1 MKDYL
6 QNEFVSEAIKR
17 LGIPLPVPTPLI
29 RDNSAYSPDALH
41 SKIAIINEIVSNT
54 FHTHLSIALADMV
67 ALEDANHESADILL
81 LDATNFDDIE
91 DLDDAYAFIHQ
102 NIKKLNLNGRIII
115 FDENNAKKCVIH
127 AALQGFVK
135 SLAKEIGA
143 KGSTANLVSLNT
155 ENILSKHAD
164 AAIGV
169 LHFLLTDKSSFIT
182 GQTFS
187 ISGETASG
195 SYQNI
200 LAGKVAVVTGAARGI
215 GAETATTLARE
226 GAKVVLID
234 VESATTELE
243 ILASKIG
250 GIALALDITNPNA
263 SKLIKNATASLG
275 GIDILVNNAGII
287 RDKTIAKMTHE
298 QWKMVLKV
306 NLEAVM
312 NVTNELLH
320 DGLNESASIV
330 GLSSINGIGGAPGQT
345 NYAATKSAMIAY
357 MESIAKSQ
365 THRNITA
372 NAIAP
377 GFIETPMTAKLPFFI
392 AEGGRRLSSLRQAG
406 MPFDIAEAITFI
418 CSPLGKNISGTVLR
432 VCGGNFIGA

>member
-29 RDNSAYSPDALH
+29 RDNSPYSDKVLLH
-41 SKIAIINEIVSNT
+41 KIVIINDIVSNP
-54 FHTHLSIALADMV
+54 FHTQLCSTLSDIV
-67 ALEDANHESADILL
+67 ALEDATHEAADILL
-81 LDATNFDDIE
+81 LDATNFDEIE
-91 DLDDAYAFIHQ
+91 DLEDAYTFIHQ
-102 NIKKLNLNGRIII
+102 NIKKLSINGRIIVL
-115 FDENNAKKCVIH
+115 DQNNEDRSVIH

-135 SLAKEIGA
+135 SLAKEVGA
-143 KGSTANLVSLNT
+143 KGSTANMITFTNGVAKKINA
-155 ENILSKHAD
+155 E
-164 AAIGV
+164 AAIGS
-169 LHFLLTDKSSFIT
+169 LYFLMSDKSSFIT
-182 GQTFS
+182 GQTLYIGGNMQVS
-187 ISGETASG
+187 SL
-195 SYQNI
+195 QNV

-234 VESATTELE
+234 VDNSSTELQ

-250 GIALALDITNPNA
+250 GIALPLDITSLDA
-263 SKLIKNATASLG
+263 ADRIRQVTAPLG
-275 GIDILVNNAGII
+275 GIDIMINNAGII
-287 RDKTIAKMTHE
+287 RDKTIAKMSNE
-298 QWKMVLKV
+298 QWRMVIKV
-306 NLEAVM
+306 NLEAVIE
-312 NVTNELLH
+312 VTNSLL
-320 DGLNESASIV
+320 DNGINNGASII

-357 MESIAKSQ
+357 MKTVATKYNK
-365 THRNITA
+365 RDITA

-406 MPFDIAEAITFI
+406 LPFDIAEAITFLT
-418 CSPLGKNISGTVLR
+418 SPLGKNISANVLR

>member
-29 RDNSAYSPDALH
+29 RNNAVYSPDALH
-41 SKIAIINEIVSNT
+41 NKIAIINEIVSNT
-54 FHTHLSIALADMV
+54 FHTHLCNALADMI
-67 ALEDANHESADILL
+67 ALEDATHETADILL
-81 LDATNFDDIE
+81 LDATNFDEIE

-115 FDENNAKKCVIH
+115 IDENNADKSVIH

-135 SLAKEIGA
+135 SVAKEIGA
-143 KGSTANLVSLNT
+143 KGSTANLVTFNT
-155 ENILSKHAD
+155 EKIISKHAD
-164 AAIGV
+164 AVIGT
-169 LHFLLTDKSSFIT
+169 LHFLISDKSSFIT
-182 GQTFS
+182 GQTFCIGREAACDS
-187 ISGETASG
+187 F
-195 SYQNI
+195 QNI

-234 VESATTELE
+234 VESATTDLE

-263 SKLIKNATASLG
+263 SKMIRKNTASLG

-287 RDKTIAKMTHE
+287 RDKTIAKMTNE
-298 QWKMVLKV
+298 QWRMVIKV
-306 NLEAVM
+306 NLEAVIKI
-312 NVTNELLH
+312 TDELLQE
-320 DGLNESASIV
+320 GLNDGASIV

-345 NYAATKSAMIAY
+345 NYAATKSAIIAY
-357 MESIAKSQ
+357 MQSIAKSQ
-365 THRNITA
+365 NSRNITA

-418 CSPLGKNISGTVLR
+418 CSPLGKNISGTVIR